1 VRGDLPAAPH
11 ARASGRASRDKVRVG
26 RIHIV
31 VNVRCM
37 MARLLY
43 ELYMGARDGYEL
55 YLYTIDG
62 RWQPN
67 PDCRLTVDSTHLIN
81 SKVTLSGVALGIR

>member
-1 VRGDLPAAPH
+1 MDLSNGSYYLVSCLLAVAMAQGGGGRIEKEGVPAAPH

-37 MARLLY
+37 IERLLY
-43 ELYMGARDGYEL
+43 EVCMGARDG
-55 YLYTIDG
+55 
-62 RWQPN
+62 
-67 PDCRLTVDSTHLIN
+67 
-81 SKVTLSGVALGIR
+81 